1 MFQFVVTPAGLREVE
16 GRNLAQY
23 TQWVNDVRDVWLVQ
37 SAGREVPLWG
47 EKFNGRRFGMIS
59 RKDRILLQDALDLRC
74 DAFMTMER
82 RLPTAAEFIERET
95 GLRIMRPTTYWGLGS
110 LGRPVLLTDRDS
122 PRLHHPCTQPAGYR
136 SFTLRRSKADALALL
151 DERSCGLLLADGS
164 NSYQPAH
171 IERSSV
177 ELVVASA
184 FPCLGESLKLSAQRS
199 KSIGSGPLWH
209 SSGPD

>member
-95 GLRIMRPTTYWGLGS
+95 GLRIMRPTTYWGLLAPWAALYYG
-110 LGRPVLLTDRDS
+110 PIAIS
-122 PRLHHPCTQPAGYR
+122 PRLLHPCTQPAGYR

-151 DERSCGLLLADGS
+151 DEPSASKRPQL
-164 NSYQPAH
+164 
-171 IERSSV
+171 RSSSK
-177 ELVVASA
+177 ASA
-184 FPCLGESLKLSAQRS
+184 SASERLSV
-199 KSIGSGPLWH
+199 SGRWPA
-209 SSGPD
+209 G